1 MCWKRWT
8 AALFLLLA
16 AASVSASASASL
28 CSLESRAAVAS
39 SAPSAH
45 ETARDSDVCP
55 LLPLAEEAAT
65 PVVLSSVS
73 VSAVVQPA
81 YVRALVSDHSY
92 RIDPEPPVK
101 PPAA

>member
-1 MCWKRWT
+1 MRWKRWT
-8 AALFLLLA
+8 AALLLLLA
-16 AASVSASASASL
+16 AASVSASASAVL
-28 CSLESRAAVAS
+28 YSLESRAAVAS
-39 SAPSAH
+39 SATSTH
-45 ETARDSDVCP
+45 ETGRDSDVCP

-65 PVVLSSVS
+65 PAVLSSVS

-81 YVRALVSDHSY
+81 YVRALVPTGSY